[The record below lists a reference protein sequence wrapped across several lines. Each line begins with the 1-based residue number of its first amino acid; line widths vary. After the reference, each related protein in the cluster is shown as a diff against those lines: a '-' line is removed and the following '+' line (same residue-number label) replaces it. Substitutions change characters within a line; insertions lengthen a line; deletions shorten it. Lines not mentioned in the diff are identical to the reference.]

1 MEVSVA
7 TENTPVNPEAAPP
20 PTKSAR
26 PDLIRVIIADDHPI
40 VRHGLRQILD
50 ETEDIVVAA
59 ETGNA
64 EQLLDWARAQEWDV
78 LVLDIAMPGRSGLEV
93 LEDLKA
99 EFPQRPVLVL
109 SVYPEDQFAVRV
121 LKLGADGYM
130 TKETAP
136 ENLVEA
142 IRKVKAGG
150 KYISAS
156 AAERL
161 AQTLAQGGMLP
172 HETLSEREFQVFQR
186 IAGGMSVL
194 QIARELGLSHKTVS
208 TYRARLLQKM
218 KVRTNADLTR
228 YALQHSLIS

>member
-1 MEVSVA
+1 MTSAQESQ
-7 TENTPVNPEAAPP
+7 AASADR
-20 PTKSAR
+20 PTAEKLTR
-26 PDLIRVIIADDHPI
+26 PGLIRVVIADDHPI
-40 VRHGLRQILD
+40 VRYGLRQILD
-50 ETEDIVVAA
+50 ETEDIVVTAEAA
-59 ETGNA
+59 DGIE
-64 EQLLDWARAQEWDV
+64 LLERVRAQDWD
-78 LVLDIAMPGRSGLEV
+78 LVILDIGMPGRSGLEL

-121 LKLGADGYM
+121 LKLGADGFM

-136 ENLVEA
+136 ENLVKA
-142 IRKVKAGG
+142 IRTVKAGG
-150 KYISAS
+150 KYISAA

-161 AQTLAQGGMLP
+161 AETLAQGGLLP

-186 IAGGMSVL
+186 IAGGVPVL

-218 KVRTNADLTR
+218 KVQTNADLTR

>member
-1 MEVSVA
+1 MLAEK
-7 TENTPVNPEAAPP
+7 VNNPN
-20 PTKSAR
+20 
-26 PDLIRVIIADDHPI
+26 LIRVVIADDHPI
-40 VRHGLRQILD
+40 VRYGLRQILD
-50 ETEDIVVAA
+50 ETEDIAVAA
-59 ETGNA
+59 EASNGA
-64 EQLLDWARAQEWDV
+64 ELMERVRTQPWDV
-78 LVLDIAMPGRSGLEV
+78 VVLDIGMPGRGGLEL

-142 IRKVKAGG
+142 LRKVHQGG
-150 KYISAS
+150 KYISVT

-161 AQTLAQGGMLP
+161 AQTLAQGGLLP
-172 HETLSEREFQVFQR
+172 HETLSEREFQVFER
-186 IAGGMSVL
+186 IAAGMSVL